1 MDKREELEKELE
13 ILRERL
19 RDREAALPA
28 HSVRP
33 NQIRVI
39 EELEEEIEAK
49 EKELFDLE
57 K

>member
-49 EKELFDLE
+49 EKELLDLE